1 MKALGRRRD
10 AAVLEQRVEHP
21 QQVQVRE
28 IAEGIGRTL
37 GLPVVSVAPG
47 NAVGHFGFVG
57 RFFGMDMSAS
67 SARTRDLLSWTPAGP
82 TLIEDIEAGA
92 YAEA

>member
-1 MKALGRRRD
+1 
-10 AAVLEQRVEHP
+10 
-21 QQVQVRE
+21 
-28 IAEGIGRTL
+28 
-37 GLPVVSVAPG
+37 
-47 NAVGHFGFVG
+47 
-57 RFFGMDMSAS
+57 MSAS